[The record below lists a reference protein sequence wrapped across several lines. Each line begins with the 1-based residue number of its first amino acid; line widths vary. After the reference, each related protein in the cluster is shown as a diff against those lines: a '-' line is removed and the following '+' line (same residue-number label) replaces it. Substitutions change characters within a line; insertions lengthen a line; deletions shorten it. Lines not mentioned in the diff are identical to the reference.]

1 MSYIHC
7 ARVSAIDCVS
17 FISGTP
23 QKQKNLMQGSL
34 GANITVCCMDTTH
47 ICLLES
53 WYGRFRL
60 GKFPG
65 IFRMEGRPWGDG
77 RGNCN
82 VSK

>member
-47 ICLLES
+47 MFVRVLVWEIPARQVS
-53 WYGRFRL
+53 GHFS
-60 GKFPG
+60 
-65 IFRMEGRPWGDG
+65 DG
-77 RGNCN
+77 RKALGRRTR
-82 VSK
+82 KL